1 MTSFI
6 NALIPV
12 IAIVAIGQVMA
23 LRGIIAPDGW
33 RAIERLSYVLLFPLL
48 IIRALASAPFDEAPW
63 LMAGALIA
71 AQLITGGAGLLG
83 GKLTRLSGPALGSVI
98 QSNLRWNTFVALS
111 IAGSLYGDAGLA
123 LVSIAAAAMIPTAN
137 ILSVGALTRFADTP
151 DGRKP
156 NVLRDLATNPLIIAC
171 VVGAALNAANLAPTG
186 VIDRTMGILAQ
197 ATIALGLLAA
207 GAGVDFGALKRAGAR
222 TVGWS
227 LVRLLILP
235 LSALGVALAFG
246 LSGMKLGVLVIAA
259 ATPTATNG
267 YILSRQLGGDA
278 PLSANLIALQT
289 VLAAGTMPALF
300 WLAQSLAG

>member
-83 GKLTRLSGPALGSVI
+83 GKLTGLSGPALGSVI
-98 QSNLRWNTFVALS
+98 QSNVRWNTFVALS

-156 NVLRDLATNPLIIAC
+156 NVVRDLATNPLIIAC
-171 VVGAALNAANLAPTG
+171 VVGAALNVANLAPTG

-246 LSGMKLGVLVIAA
+246 LSGMQLGVLVIAA

-267 YILSRQLGGDA
+267 YILARQLGGDA

>member
-267 YILSRQLGGDA
+267 YILARQLGGDA